1 MKTVRATIEGSD
13 RVLAERVS
21 VADNIWSRFWG
32 LMGRRHLAEDEGL
45 LIAPCYSVHTMF
57 MRFPIDVIFLDRDD
71 RVLKIAAMKPFRA
84 AVGRGARSVVEMN
97 GGCAAQAGLSTG
109 DRVLF
114 TESLGAPAEDPP
126 HPDDSRSR

>member
-32 LMGRRHLAEDEGL
+32 LMARRHLAEDEGL

-97 GGCAAQAGLSTG
+97 GGCAARTGLSTG

-114 TESLGAPAEDPP
+114 TEFRAPVEDPP
-126 HPDDSRSR
+126 LPDDSRSP